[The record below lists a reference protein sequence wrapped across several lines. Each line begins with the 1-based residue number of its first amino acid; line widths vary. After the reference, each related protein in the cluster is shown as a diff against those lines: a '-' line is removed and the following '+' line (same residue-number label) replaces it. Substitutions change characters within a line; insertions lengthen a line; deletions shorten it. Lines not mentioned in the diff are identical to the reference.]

1 MSAKIEIYKNTLLKL
16 LVRRGT
22 NVDRQNITLT
32 EGELGYTVDT
42 KRLFVGDG
50 QTPGGISIGNAYA
63 GSSINVTDFVGAAV
77 GDYAFD
83 TDNNKL
89 YVHHLSGSP
98 TNISNWRE
106 VGGVYSP
113 ANSTIVVGSTNGISV
128 GMLSAGNIS
137 SDLLGNSITL
147 NGSNKISLSSD
158 GIKTNRITSYDTTY
172 LSLPQNLAI
181 NSVNYS
187 WPTGGTGSDL
197 YLTTDISGNLSWK
210 NAATPTT
217 VFVAG
222 TAGQIAVGS
231 IMPYV
236 SSANAPAGWLLCNGQ
251 SVVGA
256 SYPEL
261 SAVIGYSFGGS
272 GANFNVPNLI
282 NKSIYGVSNSPASS
296 TLFNISSGVNSSLSA
311 TGMLYI
317 IKAKPDYVVS
327 STFTI
332 NNGLT
337 GTVNDVT
344 VTGTAIGTLSGNIK
358 VGLPEVITGQ
368 TVVGGSSFTVDAYGR
383 VTTVESA
390 DNITYPAGDLTTVS
404 PNSTQVYN
412 ENSPITF
419 LRTPVTVYNDGY
431 TSSTN
436 SVTTTISAY
445 PKITSFNS
453 SGVRTPLA
461 YNISSTAKNLIVE
474 CEIQKSGPDGG
485 NNDRYVVS
493 APNISLLT
501 GTTGP
506 GTYEY
511 LVGSGRASGSGDSVR
526 HVNQSFIPLSA
537 TASGDLTC
545 AFRISPS
552 SKDNVIIK
560 IVGYTI

>member
-1 MSAKIEIYKNTLLKL
+1 MSAKIEINKNTLLKL
-16 LVRRGT
+16 LIRRGT
-22 NVDRQNITLT
+22 NVDRQNVILT
-32 EGELGYTVDT
+32 EGELGYTIDT

-50 QTPGGISIGNAYA
+50 QTQGGISIGSTFA
-63 GSSINVTDFVGAAV
+63 GSSTNVTDFVGAVV

-89 YVHHLSGSP
+89 YVHHLSGSAS
-98 TNISNWRE
+98 NIINWRE
-106 VGGVYSP
+106 VGGVYT
-113 ANSTIVVGSTNGISV
+113 AADSTIVVNGNNGISV
-128 GMLSAGNIS
+128 GTLSAGNIS
-137 SDLLGNSITL
+137 SNLLGNSISLDGT
-147 NGSNKISLSSD
+147 NRISLSSS
-158 GIKTNRITSYDTTY
+158 IKTDRITPLNTTY
-172 LSLPQNLAI
+172 LSLPQNLSI

-187 WPTGGTGSDL
+187 WPTGGVGSDL
-197 YLTTDISGNLSWK
+197 YLTSDISGNLSWS

-261 SAVIGYSFGGS
+261 SAVIGYSFGGG

-282 NKSIYGVSNSPASS
+282 NKTIYGVDNSPSSS
-296 TLFNISSGVNSSLSA
+296 TLVSVSSGINSTLSA

-337 GTVNDVT
+337 GTVNGVE
-344 VTGTAIGTLSGNIK
+344 VTGSAIGTLSGNIK
-358 VGLPEVITGQ
+358 VGLPEVIESQ
-368 TVVGGSSFTVDAYGR
+368 TVVGGSSFTVDEYGR
-383 VTTVESA
+383 VTTVEST
-390 DNITYPAGDLTTVS
+390 DVITYPAGTITNVTGTDI
-404 PNSTQVYN
+404 YN
-412 ENSPITF
+412 ENSPIAF
-419 LRTPVTVYNDGY
+419 LKQPVTIYLEAYSG
-431 TSSTN
+431 STT

-453 SGVRTPLA
+453 AGVRTQEP
-461 YNISSTAKNLIVE
+461 YNVSPAAKNLIVD
-474 CEIQKSGPDGG
+474 CEIKKSGPDGG
-485 NNDRYVVS
+485 STDRFVVS
-493 APNISLLT
+493 APNASLLT
-501 GTTGP
+501 GTTSP
-506 GTYEY
+506 GIYEY
-511 LVGSGRASGSGDSVR
+511 LVGSSRASGSGDSIRSGSQV
-526 HVNQSFIPLSA
+526 FIPLSA
-537 TASGDLTC
+537 AANGNLTC

-552 SKDNVIIK
+552 KYDTITLR

>member
-22 NVDRQNITLT
+22 NVDRQNVILT
-32 EGELGYTVDT
+32 EGELGYTIDT

-50 QTPGGISIGNAYA
+50 QTQGGISIGSTYA
-63 GSSINVTDFVGAAV
+63 GSSTDVTDFVGAVV

-89 YVHHLSGSP
+89 YVHHLSGSAS
-98 TNISNWRE
+98 NINNWRE
-106 VGGVYSP
+106 VGGVYTASD
-113 ANSTIVVGSTNGISV
+113 STIVVNSSAGISV
-128 GMLSAGNIS
+128 GTLSAGNIS
-137 SDLLGNSITL
+137 SNLLGNSISL
-147 NGSNKISLSSD
+147 NGTNKISLSSS
-158 GIKTNRITSYDTTY
+158 IKTDRITPLNTTY
-172 LSLPQNLAI
+172 LSLPQNLSI

-187 WPTGGTGSDL
+187 WPTGGLGSDL
-197 YLTTDISGNLSWK
+197 YLTSDISGNLSWS

-217 VFVAG
+217 VFVSG

-282 NKSIYGVSNSPASS
+282 NKTIYGVSNSPSSS
-296 TLFNISSGVNSSLSA
+296 TLVSVSSGINSTLSA

-337 GTVNDVT
+337 GTVNGVE
-344 VTGTAIGTLSGNIK
+344 VTGSAIGTLSGNIK
-358 VGLPEVITGQ
+358 VGLPEVIESQ
-368 TVVGGSSFTVDAYGR
+368 TVVGGSSFTVDEYGR
-383 VTTVESA
+383 VTTVEST
-390 DNITYPAGDLTTVS
+390 DVITYPAGTI
-404 PNSTQVYN
+404 TQITGTDIYN
-412 ENSPITF
+412 ENSPIAF
-419 LRTPVTVYNDGY
+419 LKEPVIIFSEGNA
-431 TSSTN
+431 TS
-436 SVTTTISAY
+436 VITTISAY
-445 PKITSFNS
+445 PKITSFS
-453 SGVRTPLA
+453 SGGVRTQTPRNVSPA
-461 YNISSTAKNLIVE
+461 AKNLIVD
-474 CEIQKSGPDGG
+474 CEIYKSGPDRGTT
-485 NNDRYVVS
+485 DRYVVS
-493 APNISLLT
+493 APNASLLT
-501 GTTGP
+501 GTTVP
-506 GTYEY
+506 GQYEY
-511 LVGSGRASGSGDSVR
+511 LVGSSRAAGSGDSIRSASQV
-526 HVNQSFIPLSA
+526 FIPLSA
-537 TASGDLTC
+537 AANGDLTC

-552 SKDNVIIK
+552 YYDNITLR

>member
-1 MSAKIEIYKNTLLKL
+1 MSAKIEINKNTLLKL
-16 LVRRGT
+16 LIRRGT
-22 NVDRQNITLT
+22 NVDRQNVILT
-32 EGELGYTVDT
+32 EGELGYTIDT

-50 QTPGGISIGNAYA
+50 QTQGGISIGSTYA
-63 GSSINVTDFVGAAV
+63 GSSTAVTDFVGAVV

-89 YVHHLSGSP
+89 YVHHLSGSAS
-98 TNISNWRE
+98 NINNWVE
-106 VGGVYSP
+106 VGGVYT
-113 ANSTIVVGSTNGISV
+113 AADSTVVVSNTNGIRV
-128 GMLSAGNIS
+128 GTLSAGNIS
-137 SDLLGNSITL
+137 SNLLGNSISLDGT
-147 NGSNKISLSSD
+147 NKISLSSS
-158 GIKTNRITSYDTTY
+158 IKTDRITPLNSTY
-172 LSLPQNLAI
+172 LSLPQNLSI

-187 WPTGGTGSDL
+187 WPTGGVGSDL
-197 YLTTDISGNLSWK
+197 YLTSDISGNLSWS

-261 SAVIGYSFGGS
+261 SAVVGYSFGGS

-282 NKSIYGVSNSPASS
+282 NKTIYGVSNSPSSS
-296 TLFNISSGVNSSLSA
+296 TLVSVSSGTNSTLSA

-337 GTVNDVT
+337 GTVNGVDVT
-344 VTGTAIGTLSGNIK
+344 GSAIGTLSGNIK
-358 VGLPEVITGQ
+358 VGLPAIITGQ
-368 TVVGGSSFTVDAYGR
+368 TIVGGSSFTVDTYGR
-383 VTTVESA
+383 VTTVASTSSIA
-390 DNITYPAGDLTTVS
+390 YPAGTI
-404 PNSTQVYN
+404 TQVTGTDIYN
-412 ENSPITF
+412 ENSPIAF
-419 LRTPVTVYNDGY
+419 LKRPVTIYY
-431 TSSTN
+431 ELQSSNTT

-445 PKITSFNS
+445 PKITSFTAA
-453 SGVRTPLA
+453 GGRTQTL
-461 YNISSTAKNLIVE
+461 YNVSPAAKNLIVD
-474 CEIQKSGPDGG
+474 CEIRKSGPDGG
-485 NNDRYVVS
+485 NMDRFVVS
-493 APNISLLT
+493 APNASLLT
-501 GTTGP
+501 GTTSP
-506 GTYEY
+506 DTYEY
-511 LVGSGRASGSGDSVR
+511 LVGSSRASGSGDNLRSGSQV
-526 HVNQSFIPLSA
+526 FIPLSA
-537 TASGDLTC
+537 AANGNLTC

-552 SKDNVIIK
+552 KNDTITIR